1 MGFMSAFAGENLPT
15 HGDIPSQDIEC
26 VLHTSL
32 QSQSHRSNDLF
43 NLGQVFL
50 FLGSSY
56 VPMVGAAIDEH
67 FARLLDAKLVKL
79 WFCHPSRGS
88 SNEELLHQAFMA
100 ELHVFLLQNLE
111 VAEIVGVL
119 LNLLGY
125 LFSGFSPPASTLP
138 SATVWL
144 YDITP
149 MKYSMAAFSAVVF
162 SDCSNEGDIECTR
175 MISVPPENITVTEA

>member
-15 HGDIPSQDIEC
+15 DGDIPSQDIEC

-43 NLGQVFL
+43 NLGQFFL

-67 FARLLDAKLVKL
+67 FARLLDAKPVKL

-88 SNEELLHQAFMA
+88 PNELGVLHQAFMA
-100 ELHVFLLQNLE
+100 ELHVLLLQNLE

-119 LNLLGY
+119 L
-125 LFSGFSPPASTLP
+125 
-138 SATVWL
+138 
-144 YDITP
+144 
-149 MKYSMAAFSAVVF
+149 
-162 SDCSNEGDIECTR
+162 
-175 MISVPPENITVTEA
+175 